1 MLTSEAKGT
10 GPGEH
15 IAVVV
20 EHDDCESVPRIS
32 DDGGGI
38 DPGVPSGRVDACVRA
53 PLATG
58 APPSLASSEGLRILV
73 VDDNADAR
81 ELLGEALRLLG
92 HVAHAAAGPRAALAL
107 APRVQPQVALLDIG
121 LPEMD
126 GYQLGRRLRGVPGL
140 EHLPLVALTGY
151 GQPRD
156 RQRSQAAGF
165 FAHLVKPV
173 GLDAIGELLRAV
185 AEQLDPARR

>member
-1 MLTSEAKGT
+1 MTSEAKGT
-10 GPGEH
+10 APGAH

-20 EHDDCESVPRIS
+20 EHDDGESVPRIS

-38 DPGVPSGRVDACVRA
+38 DPDVPSGRVDACVRA
-53 PLATG
+53 PSATG

-92 HVAHAAAGPRAALAL
+92 HVAHVAAGARAALAL

-126 GYQLGRRLRGVPGL
+126 GYELGRRLRGVPGL

-151 GQPRD
+151 GQARD

-173 GLDAIGELLRAV
+173 GLDAIGELLRGV

>member
-10 GPGEH
+10 GPGGH
-15 IAVVV
+15 IAVAV
-20 EHDDCESVPRIS
+20 EHDDGESVPRIS

-38 DPGVPSGRVDACVRA
+38 DPDVPSGRVDACVRE
-53 PLATG
+53 PSATG

-92 HVAHAAAGPRAALAL
+92 HVAHVAAGARAALAL

-126 GYQLGRRLRGVPGL
+126 GYELGRRLRGVPGL
-140 EHLPLVALTGY
+140 EHLPLAALTGY
-151 GQPRD
+151 GQARD

-173 GLDAIGELLRAV
+173 GLGAISELLRAV
-185 AEQLDPARR
+185 AEQLDLARR